1 MPENKSKFDIWWNSP
16 EVKQK
21 LAAAY
26 SLGASVV
33 IIGAMFK
40 ILHLPGSG
48 QMLGIGMSVEAFL
61 FALGIFDQ
69 PHKDFDWDKIYD
81 FEGNSEKN
89 NAGKGINQSQSSN
102 LNQNN
107 SSSSGSSRSVGLNYS
122 ETINDEDVKKL
133 SEGIK
138 NLTQTAQQFSSL
150 SDVIVETDQ
159 FVNNIKGATQVTGAF
174 IKNQDTL
181 NSATGLLAT
190 SYQGISDGME
200 AVEKNTK
207 LYAVKVDTINKN
219 LSSINSIY
227 EIQLKNIQAQSEG
240 LTQQTE
246 KVNTVNEELSVIVGD
261 VQKMKSATSI
271 AAVEAEN
278 YKTGTTKLAKQ
289 IADLNQVYG
298 NMLNALG

>member
-1 MPENKSKFDIWWNSP
+1 MDENKSKFDIWWNSP

-21 LAAAY
+21 LGAAY

-40 ILHLPGSG
+40 ILHLPGAG
-48 QMLGIGMSVEAFL
+48 TMLGIGMSVEAFL

-69 PHKDFDWDKIYD
+69 PHVDYEWDKVYD
-81 FEGNSEKN
+81 FEGGSKT
-89 NAGKGINQSQSSN
+89 INPANESDQI
-102 LNQNN
+102 QNTGAV
-107 SSSSGSSRSVGLNYS
+107 SGSRAVGLNYS

-138 NLTQTAQQFSSL
+138 NLTTTAQQFSSL
-150 SDVIVETDQ
+150 SNVLGATDQ
-159 FVNNIKGATQVTGAF
+159 FLKNIDGATQATGKF
-174 IKNQDTL
+174 IINQDSL
-181 NSATGLLAT
+181 NTATGLLAN

-207 LYAVKVDTINKN
+207 LYAGKVEDINKN

-240 LTQQTE
+240 ITQQTE
-246 KVNTVNEELSVIVGD
+246 RLRTVNDELSVIVTD

-271 AAVEAEN
+271 AAIETEN
-278 YKTGTTKLAKQ
+278 YKVGTTKLAKQ
-289 IADLNQVYG
+289 VADLNQVYG
-298 NMLNALG
+298 NMLNSLS